1 VSETEPPVAPDDAE
15 SAGGFASFLNST
27 PKVIG
32 AITALIGAV
41 SGLLIAL
48 NRAGLLGDGNGSS
61 TGTTTSEEAETLF
74 GPMTRPVG
82 RVYFDGKTMYVRAA
96 TPRTPLLHLADQDK
110 DLQDVA
116 MTTRVRWVSG
126 ARDYGYSLLCR
137 YRNSRNYYLLAVLS
151 GSRYN
156 IARYRNGR
164 LTSLTR
170 GIQESTHVEDDAN
183 DIVARCVGE
192 SPTTLTLEAN
202 GHVIGQVTDA
212 EGLPGGNIGIRVGS
226 GESFVTFRFE
236 NFVLKSL

>member
-1 VSETEPPVAPDDAE
+1 VSDPEPPVAPDDAE

-27 PKVIG
+27 PKMIG

-48 NRAGLLGDGNGSS
+48 NRVGLLGDGNGSS
-61 TGTTTSEEAETLF
+61 SEEAETLF

-96 TPRTPLLHLADQDK
+96 MPRTPLIHLADQEK
-110 DLQDVA
+110 ELQDVA
-116 MTTRVRWVSG
+116 MTTHVRWVSG

-137 YRNSRNYYLLAVLS
+137 YRNARNYYLLAVLS
-151 GSRYN
+151 GGRYN

-170 GIQESTHVEDDAN
+170 GIQQSTYVEDDAN

-192 SPTTLTLEAN
+192 SPTTLTLESN
-202 GHVIGQVTDA
+202 GHVIGRVTDA
-212 EGLPGGNIGIRVGS
+212 EGLAGGNVGIRVGS

-236 NFVLKSL
+236 DFVLKYL

>member
-1 VSETEPPVAPDDAE
+1 VTDAEPPPAPDDAD
-15 SAGGFASFLNST
+15 SGGGFTSFLNST

-41 SGLLIAL
+41 TGLLIAL
-48 NRAGLLGDGNGSS
+48 DRVGWLGDGNGGS
-61 TGTTTSEEAETLF
+61 TGTTTSEEAKSLF
-74 GPMTRPVG
+74 GSMTRPVG
-82 RVYFDGKTMYVRAA
+82 RVYFDGKTMYVRAGM
-96 TPRTPLLHLADQDK
+96 PRTPLLHLADQDK
-110 DLQDVA
+110 LLQDVA
-116 MTTRVRWVSG
+116 MTTRVSWVSG

-151 GSRYN
+151 GGRYN
-156 IARYRNGR
+156 IGRYRNGR

-170 GIQESTHVEDDAN
+170 GIQQSTQVEDDAN

-202 GHVIGQVTDA
+202 GRVIGQVTDA
-212 EGLPGGNIGIRVGS
+212 EGLAAGNVGIRVGS

-236 NFVLKSL
+236 DFVLKYL